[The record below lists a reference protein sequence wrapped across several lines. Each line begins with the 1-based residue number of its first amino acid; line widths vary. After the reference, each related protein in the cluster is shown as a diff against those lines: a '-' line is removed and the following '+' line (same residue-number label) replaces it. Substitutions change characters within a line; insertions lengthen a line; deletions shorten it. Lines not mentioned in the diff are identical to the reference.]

1 MKIVRKSDLYLIE
14 KENVNDL
21 GVICR
26 YKRKGNLLFQAIVN
40 KIAFNVDEVELLEG
54 NTIRFFKNNIMVCQ
68 PICDFELYDDEIVL
82 TI

>member
-1 MKIVRKSDLYLIE
+1 MEIVRKSDLYLIE

-40 KIAFNVDEVELLEG
+40 KIAFNVDEVEVLEG
-54 NTIRFFKNNIMVCQ
+54 NTIRFFKNNVMVCK
-68 PICDFELYDDEIVL
+68 PIHDFELYDGEVVL